1 VLVAD
6 RRREV
11 AFECGAASKRRRGVA
26 ARVLIADAPVSGRDS
41 HVLLLRMLVFEV

>member
-11 AFECGAASKRRRGVA
+11 AFEMGRAVA
-26 ARVLIADAPVSGRDS
+26 ARVFIADAPVS
-41 HVLLLRMLVFEV
+41 